1 VTNPIVVYEVQKN
14 KRERVRVALDHFKGH
29 DLIDVRVTVQ
39 MDHDGPYMPTGKG
52 VSLKVEKLPEL
63 IAALQ
68 VAAAE
73 AAERGLLP
81 RQALKTK
88 G

>member
-1 VTNPIVVYEVQKN
+1 MTVVIYEVQKN
-14 KRERVRVALDHFKGH
+14 KRERVRVALDQFKGH

-39 MDHDGPYMPTGKG
+39 MDHGAPFTPTAKG

-68 VAAAE
+68 VAASE
-73 AAERGLLP
+73 AVERGLLP
-81 RQALKTK
+81 KHAVQTRE
-88 G
+88 